1 MNTNLVRDSE
11 QAVKQ
16 SRCCTF
22 LVADKCFAFNS
33 DLVIEVLQKGVM
45 NNVPLASPA
54 IAGLLNLRGRI
65 VPAIDLCRFLE
76 FPPASSSIQKI
87 NIIVDIKNE
96 WYCFLVDQLLDVT
109 AYNSHQLTPP
119 SNALPDVITGVLPTT
134 NNLIHFLSPEK
145 ILKRLLETKTRTLSV
160 G

>member
-65 VPAIDLCRFLE
+65 VPAIDLHIFLE
-76 FPPASSSIQKI
+76 FRPSSSSIQKI
-87 NIIVDIKNE
+87 NIILDIKNE
-96 WYCFLVDQLLDVT
+96 WYCVLVDQLLDVT